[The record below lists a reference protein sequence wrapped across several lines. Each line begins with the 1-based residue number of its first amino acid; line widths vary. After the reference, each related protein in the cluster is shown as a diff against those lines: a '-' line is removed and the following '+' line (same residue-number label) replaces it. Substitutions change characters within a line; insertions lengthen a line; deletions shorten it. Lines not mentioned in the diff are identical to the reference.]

1 MADTMLVLGG
11 SGFVG
16 PAVALEGLARG
27 LSVATFHRSAGG
39 WTHPE
44 VQSVRGDRLDPAS
57 LAPLTE
63 RSWDLVVDTWSGAP
77 RAVRDSARALSDCA
91 GRYVYISSESVY
103 RPPPPRGADESAP
116 TVDADPDAGPTSYAA
131 DKRGAEI
138 AVQDAFGDR
147 ELLGGDGLALGPR
160 GH

>member
-27 LSVATFHRSAGG
+27 LSVTTFHRSAGG

-77 RAVRDSARALSDCA
+77 RAVRDSARNDN
-91 GRYVYISSESVY
+91 
-103 RPPPPRGADESAP
+103 SAP
-116 TVDADPDAGPTSYAA
+116 EIGALLLPVTTPANVAPDASGT
-131 DKRGAEI
+131 R
-138 AVQDAFGDR
+138 
-147 ELLGGDGLALGPR
+147 
-160 GH
+160 